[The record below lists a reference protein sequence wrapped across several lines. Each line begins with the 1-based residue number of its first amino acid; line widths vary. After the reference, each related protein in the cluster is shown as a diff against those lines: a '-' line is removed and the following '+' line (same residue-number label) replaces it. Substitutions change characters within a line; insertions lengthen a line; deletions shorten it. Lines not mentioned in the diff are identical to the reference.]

1 MHNHRDE
8 NLNAICLSLGSYNF
22 IVWYSLWEFL
32 IFANMLSFPVPSA
45 ICVLLLCV
53 TPNFHN
59 NGYWIEVPNYDY
71 HDYSEKG
78 YLMLQQFREDA
89 GLYLDIN
96 K

>member
-1 MHNHRDE
+1 MHNLRDE
-8 NLNAICLSLGSYNF
+8 NLYAIGVSLGGYSF
-22 IVWYSLWEFL
+22 IVWYTLWEFL
-32 IFANMLSFPVPSA
+32 IFANMLSLPVPSA
-45 ICVLLLCV
+45 IWVLLLGV
-53 TPNFHN
+53 TPCYRH

-78 YLMLQQFREDA
+78 FLMLQQFREDA